1 MAHSRELSKISVAEN
16 IDRGTLKDLGGIANL
31 DMREVKIAVVNRSEV
46 ADVSLSS
53 GYPHFM
59 ARALQAHVGEVV
71 YLSPDKSLVTT
82 GIEKGGR
89 TVDRLIFPLLGRH
102 ISGDHHRVLAKR
114 LAYVFGSRLARSGCN
129 VIFGPNAG
137 VEIASLT
144 TKIPVVLSSDLTW
157 ANMIDYYPGS
167 SSMFAFAKKEG
178 DRIEGAAIRRAN
190 ALLYPSKWAARTAI
204 EHYGADPEN
213 VHCISWGA
221 NFDADELPS
230 REEALQH
237 PLGNELKLLWT
248 GVDWERK
255 GGPIACEC
263 LFTLLERG
271 IAARLV
277 VCGCVPPARYRHQQI
292 EVIPFLN
299 KRDPIQRQKLSQLFL
314 KANFFIFPTIA
325 EAFGIVLCEASA
337 HGLPSLVRNTGGVG
351 GAVIDGVNGYLLS
364 VEANGK
370 NYAEKIL
377 EAIQNRMGYDELV
390 RRSRGAY
397 EERLNWDA
405 WGRAVRPIFE
415 RLVCEGTPLQEHAVP
430 E

>member
-1 MAHSRELSKISVAEN
+1 
-16 IDRGTLKDLGGIANL
+16 
-31 DMREVKIAVVNRSEV
+31 MREVKIAIVSRSEV

-59 ARALQAHVGEVV
+59 ARALQAHVGEVI
-71 YLSPDKSLVTT
+71 YLSPDKSFATI

-89 TVDRLIFPLLGRH
+89 IADRFIFPVLGRH
-102 ISGDHHRVLAKR
+102 ISADHHRILAKR
-114 LAYVFGSRLARSGCN
+114 LAHVFGSRLSRSGCN
-129 VIFGPNAG
+129 AIFAPNAG
-137 VEIASLT
+137 VEIASLAT
-144 TKIPVVLSSDLTW
+144 NIPVVLSSDLTW

-167 SSMFAFAKKEG
+167 SSMFAFAQKEG
-178 DRIEGAAIRRAN
+178 DRIEAAAIRRAN
-190 ALLYPSKWAARTAI
+190 ALLYPSAWAAQTAI
-204 EHYGADPEN
+204 EHYGAKPEN

-221 NFDADELPS
+221 NFDAVELPS

-237 PLGNELKLLWT
+237 PLGNELQLLWT

-255 GGPIACEC
+255 GGPIAYEC
-263 LFTLLERG
+263 LFSLLERG
-271 IAARLV
+271 VAARLV
-277 VCGCVPPARYRHQQI
+277 VCGCVPPARYQHQQI
-292 EVIPFLN
+292 EVVPFLN
-299 KRDPIQRQKLSQLFL
+299 KRDPVQRQKLSQLFL

-351 GAVIDGVNGYLLS
+351 GAVTDGVNGYLLPA
-364 VEANGK
+364 EANGK

-377 EAIQNRMGYDELV
+377 EVIQDRMRYGELV
-390 RRSRGAY
+390 RRSRRAY

-415 RLVCEGTPLQEHAVP
+415 RLVRENSQA
-430 E
+430 